1 MQSENINR
9 GAGGLCSVFPPYPI
23 VVFVLDRATLAS
35 SQGLAGI
42 SDERHPAA
50 ARRGPKSMSTLKH
63 SAGKVLHNQM
73 GFALAEAF
81 FLLPVS
87 AYVTFTPFGPR
98 WAVVPHDLL
107 KSDIL

>member
-1 MQSENINR
+1 MF
-9 GAGGLCSVFPPYPI
+9 SVFPPYPI
-23 VVFVLDRATLAS
+23 VVFVLDRAALAS

-73 GFALAEAF
+73 GFGLAERPF
-81 FLLPVS
+81 FVASVGLCYPQPIWPMIGCS
-87 AYVTFTPFGPR
+87 
-98 WAVVPHDLL
+98 
-107 KSDIL
+107 K